1 MDFAF
6 DTLGLKSVKA
16 DVDEPNLCRKSWVVR
31 HSCREGGRERDR
43 LQWEWRGVK
52 SQGERQ
58 A

>member
-1 MDFAF
+1 MSQK
-6 DTLGLKSVKA
+6 LGRAS
-16 DVDEPNLCRKSWVVR
+16 P
-31 HSCREGGRERDR
+31 CREGGRERDR